1 MFNLQEKISDWR
13 QQMLAGGIEYP
24 VPLEEMELHL
34 YEDIRQQVQSGRNE
48 REAFEISV
56 QNLGQP
62 KQIKS
67 EFAKTERL
75 SMKTV
80 KIVSG
85 IVGLLV
91 GLAFVMPAVAQC
103 QHEGAMNNQEVV
115 LYTLGMALCAG
126 GVFLAIFG
134 FKRRKA

>member
-1 MFNLQEKISDWR
+1 
-13 QQMLAGGIEYP
+13 MLAAGIEYP

>member
-13 QQMLAGGIEYP
+13 QQMLAAGIEYP

-75 SMKTV
+75 PMKTV